1 MDSTKV
7 KEKTNQVLPSTDLV
21 RTYLKEIGKI
31 PLLEHSEE
39 IILGK
44 QVQHMMSLIA
54 EKEKLEKQ
62 KGEVLSHQE
71 WAKAVGLTPKQLK
84 QVLTSCS
91 VAKKKMIRS
100 NLRLVVA
107 IAPRLSFAL
116 DRQEIY
122 KLDAEKWGEFL
133 PKKAS
138 AAFLKPYYC

>member
-107 IAPRLSFAL
+107 IAKKYTKRNVDFLGGWQRFVNFTPISHS
-116 DRQEIY
+116 
-122 KLDAEKWGEFL
+122 KLCSTRITRF
-133 PKKAS
+133 
-138 AAFLKPYYC
+138 